1 MIGYVFEDGTIVW
14 CKGLDDVELDDD
26 DFTDYKDSLK
36 RMRDHDDALDDE
48 LIEEE
53 YQSRRINAE

>member
-1 MIGYVFEDGTIVW
+1 MKKDKKDAKT
-14 CKGLDDVELDDD
+14 KGLDDVELDDD

>member
-1 MIGYVFEDGTIVW
+1 MKKDKKDAKT
-14 CKGLDDVELDDD
+14 KGLDDVELDDD

-36 RMRDHDDALDDE
+36 KMRDHDDALDDE

>member
-1 MIGYVFEDGTIVW
+1 MKKDKKDAKA
-14 CKGLDDVELDDD
+14 KGLDDVELNDD
-26 DFTDYKDSLK
+26 DFTDYKVSLK